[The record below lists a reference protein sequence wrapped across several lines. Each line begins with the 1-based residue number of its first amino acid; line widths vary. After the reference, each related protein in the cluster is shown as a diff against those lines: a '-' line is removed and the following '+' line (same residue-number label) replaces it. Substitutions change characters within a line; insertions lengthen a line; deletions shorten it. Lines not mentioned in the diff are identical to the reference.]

1 MLCCCQG
8 GIFSNILRELIFGTA
23 VLRQLTSRLLLC
35 GSLTLSLFLYQIVS
49 QPGSGDSSFQQ
60 NNYTHCKKKLQS
72 LKQGHPIQSSHK
84 YHIPSS
90 FELLQNQVVMVPTS
104 SINAASANSLSRLC
118 VVFHTSS
125 RVTSRSRNLSTKQ
138 TPSAI
143 KVLVCMIMIC
153 LPVIFIFSFRHAS
166 DKYLKS
172 HLDKLQ
178 LSHLPPT
185 TQSLAGSNTANDG
198 SRSKSRKIFDLA
210 SSGES

>member
-1 MLCCCQG
+1 M
-8 GIFSNILRELIFGTA
+8 GITIA
-23 VLRQLTSRLLLC
+23 
-35 GSLTLSLFLYQIVS
+35 
-49 QPGSGDSSFQQ
+49 
-60 NNYTHCKKKLQS
+60 KKLQFPT
-72 LKQGHPIQSSHK
+72 QGHTIQSSHK

-104 SINAASANSLSRLC
+104 SINAASANSLPRLG

-143 KVLVCMIMIC
+143 KMLVCMIMIG
-153 LPVIFIFSFRHAS
+153 LPVIFIFSFYVHAS

-198 SRSKSRKIFDLA
+198 SRSKSMKIFDLA